1 MKELQILGIKHGTDK
16 SDIHHTF
23 AGRTY
28 LDIYERYLSHLKN
41 EPINFLEIGV
51 RDGNAHRMWSD
62 FFSDDSQIYGI
73 DIDPRCK
80 QSEKK
85 NIKIFIGSQ
94 SSPEVIKE
102 VATHAGGLFDTI
114 IDDGSHINE
123 LTIKSFDL
131 LFPYLKPGGV
141 YIIEDLACSYLE
153 EQLASNVVAGNWPGM
168 QYNEGV
174 EFVNRRKDIDDFFL
188 QLIKKIDIGNTDL
201 YDWVHFYSKIAIIK
215 KSLDAND
222 DPLDPEHIGIL

>member
-1 MKELQILGIKHGTDK
+1 MRELQLLGNKYGTDK
-16 SDIHHTF
+16 GDIHHTF

-28 LDIYERYLSHLKN
+28 LDIYERYLSHLKDK
-41 EPINFLEIGV
+41 PINFLEIGV
-51 RDGNAHRMWSD
+51 RDGSSHRMWSD
-62 FFSDDSQIYGI
+62 FFLDESQIYGI

-80 QSEKK
+80 QSEKD

-94 SSPEVIKE
+94 SNPEIIE
-102 VATHAGGLFDTI
+102 DVAVHAAGTFDAI

-131 LFPYLKPGGV
+131 LFPYLKSGGV

-153 EQLASNVVAGNWPGM
+153 EQLASDIVVGGWPGM

-174 EFVNRRKDIDDFFL
+174 EFVNRRKDIDNFFL

-215 KSLDAND
+215 KQ
-222 DPLDPEHIGIL
+222 

>member
-1 MKELQILGIKHGTDK
+1 MRELQLLGNKHGTDK
-16 SDIHHTF
+16 GDIHHTF

-28 LDIYERYLSHLKN
+28 LDIYERYLSHLKDK
-41 EPINFLEIGV
+41 PINFLEIGV
-51 RDGNAHRMWSD
+51 RDGSSHRMWSD

-85 NIKIFIGSQ
+85 NVKIFIGSQ
-94 SSPEVIKE
+94 SSPEIIEE
-102 VATHAGGLFDTI
+102 VATHAGGLFDAI

-131 LFPYLKPGGV
+131 LFPYLKSGGV

-153 EQLASNVVAGNWPGM
+153 EQLASDIVVGGWPGM

-174 EFVNRRKDIDDFFL
+174 EFVNRRKDIDEFFL

-215 KSLDAND
+215 KQ
-222 DPLDPEHIGIL
+222 